1 MAAGLSLE
9 KVMEQEVLLDTKK
22 LARRLQVALKSLG
35 VPIKMGTAQ
44 EAMAQI
50 AGYGNWRTLVALH
63 KNTRKPAN
71 RPRVLVTVSGG
82 VADYVCTPDVDCFVF
97 DWDNFEAD
105 PDWTGVAPA
114 DFADLAAPINVP
126 YAGQAHESVDRPS
139 KTVTVGQTFAQ
150 SVWDQECLQKAREE
164 AKAFGGS
171 VQEFTL
177 AGVYPEPAEDLTALM
192 RRIRDL
198 EAHLN
203 PQEVL
208 QFRQD
213 PAYSE
218 VVFLNYALI
227 TQPYRVDGSAPKD

>member
-9 KVMEQEVLLDTKK
+9 NVMEQEVLLDTKK

-35 VPIKMGTAQ
+35 VPIKLGTAQ

-50 AGYGNWRTLVALH
+50 AGYGNWRAFAALH

-105 PDWTGVAPA
+105 PDGTGVAPA
-114 DFADLAAPINVP
+114 DFADLAAPIDVP
-126 YAGQAHESVDRPS
+126 YEGQPPEAVDRPS
-139 KTVTVGQTFAQ
+139 ESVIVGEAFAR
-150 SVWDQECLQKAREE
+150 SIWDQECRQKAREE

-177 AGVYPEPAEDLTALM
+177 AGVYPEPAEDLNALT
-192 RRIRDL
+192 RRILYFSDQ
-198 EAHLN
+198 LN
-203 PQEVL
+203 PQEL
-208 QFRQD
+208 SRFRQYR
-213 PAYSE
+213 AYSE
-218 VVFLNYALI
+218 AVFLNYAQI
-227 TQPYRVDGSAPKD
+227 TRPYRVG